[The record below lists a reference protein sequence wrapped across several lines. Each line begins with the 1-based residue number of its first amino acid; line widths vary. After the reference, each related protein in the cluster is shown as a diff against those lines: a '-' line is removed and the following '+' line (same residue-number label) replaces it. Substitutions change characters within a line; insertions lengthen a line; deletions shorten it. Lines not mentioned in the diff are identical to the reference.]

1 MISGAVSLIL
11 AIVTAVLIWYFGY
24 PINEWQSWLI
34 AISAV
39 SFLVFG
45 YDKMMA
51 RGGRRRIPEQV
62 LLVLTLIGGTAGSA
76 IGMILFHH
84 KTRKTS
90 FLTRA
95 FIIIVVQVAGL
106 ALFYIIR

>member
-11 AIVTAVLIWYFGY
+11 AIITAVLIWFFGY

-34 AISAV
+34 AISAI

-51 RGGRRRIPEQV
+51 RGERRRIPETV

-90 FLTRA
+90 FLTRVLT
-95 FIIIVVQVAGL
+95 IVVLQVIGL
-106 ALFYIIR
+106 ALFYFLR